1 MIWTKQLYKHPFKT
15 RNLCL
20 YPWKQV
26 SFFRNEY
33 FKITMKYFQD
43 NLSEMREDVRKM
55 KTSKIDLERDAN
67 DRSQKKVH
75 IEGQLKQVVVS
86 LLQFF
91 LIYWCRWITL
101 HF

>member
-1 MIWTKQLYKHPFKT
+1 
-15 RNLCL
+15 
-20 YPWKQV
+20 
-26 SFFRNEY
+26 
-33 FKITMKYFQD
+33 MKYFQD

-91 LIYWCRWITL
+91 FTL
-101 HF
+101 LMQLNYFTFLGIIKLTTTI

>member
-1 MIWTKQLYKHPFKT
+1 M
-15 RNLCL
+15 
-20 YPWKQV
+20 

-91 LIYWCRWITL
+91 LIY
-101 HF
+101 

>member
-1 MIWTKQLYKHPFKT
+1 
-15 RNLCL
+15 
-20 YPWKQV
+20 
-26 SFFRNEY
+26 
-33 FKITMKYFQD
+33 MKYFQD

-75 IEGQLKQVVVS
+75 IEGLLKQVVVS

-91 LIYWCRWITL
+91 LIY
-101 HF
+101 